1 MEKALPITGR
11 ATFIDELI
19 KGLRKEL
26 AVVTKRTIVLFIGFS
41 FIHIFQLCGIMAPAF
56 SLKNS
61 TWHQGLHFFIFPVHP
76 QVPRERSHHILDTGY
91 KLSTAYLLEG

>member
-26 AVVTKRTIVLFIGFS
+26 AVVTKRTIVLFMGFS
-41 FIHIFQLCGIMAPAF
+41 FIQIFHLCGIMAAVF
-56 SLKNS
+56 SLK
-61 TWHQGLHFFIFPVHP
+61 
-76 QVPRERSHHILDTGY
+76 
-91 KLSTAYLLEG
+91 